1 MSTKA
6 ATPGAPLEGWRKLF
20 DETVASLPGD
30 AAQRRHQLERFMATG
45 FPPKKGVEH
54 WRYTDVTALART
66 AYAVAKPDEA
76 PSFPRLADTDYL
88 IFVNGHCVEGDASRH
103 GLQDVAG
110 GEHGNIV
117 ALNAAFAS
125 DGLKLELG
133 TAESLERPLYVV
145 DYRSGEGPST
155 SHLRHRITLGDN
167 SEATVIVDS
176 RGDGHYFGTAVLEVK
191 LGAGAHLHFYRIQAA
206 AAGATDLATSFVSV
220 GRDASFE
227 AYSFDLGS
235 GLARHDFN
243 VTLAEHGA
251 DVRLHALTVADQRTH
266 VDNQVKVEHAA
277 PHGRSRIDFRGIAGG
292 RAKVI
297 FDGLILVDRGATK
310 TDSDQRLANLLLSS
324 RAEVNAKP
332 ELEIYN
338 DDVRCDHGAATGQL
352 DPGQLFYLR
361 SRGIDEMA
369 ARELLT
375 LAFVSTVL
383 DTVPSEALREN
394 LRERV
399 SQRLQ
404 AALAADAPSE
414 ASA

>member
-6 ATPGAPLEGWRKLF
+6 TATGAPLESWRRLF

-30 AAQRRHQLERFMATG
+30 AAQRRRQLERFMATG

-66 AYAVAKPDEA
+66 AYAVAQRDKA
-76 PSFPRLADTDYL
+76 PSFRRLPDTDYL
-88 IFVNGHCVEGDASRH
+88 VFVNGHGVEGDAARH
-103 GLQDVAG
+103 GLREVADS
-110 GEHGNIV
+110 EHGNIV

-125 DGLKLELG
+125 DGLRLELAPG
-133 TAESLERPLYVV
+133 KRLERPLYVV
-145 DYRSGEGPST
+145 DYRSGEAPST

-167 SEATVIVDS
+167 AEATVILDS
-176 RGDGHYFGTAVLEVK
+176 RGDGHYFGTAVLEAK
-191 LGAGAHLHFYRIQAA
+191 LGAGAHLHLYRIQEA

-220 GRDASFE
+220 GRDAAFE

-243 VTLAEHGA
+243 VTLAAHGA
-251 DVRLHALTVADQRTH
+251 DVKVHALTVADQRTH

-310 TDSDQRLANLLLSS
+310 TDSDQRIANLLLSS

-352 DPGQLFYLR
+352 DPVQLFYLR
-361 SRGIDEMA
+361 SRGIDEMT

-383 DTVPSEALREN
+383 ETVPNEPLREM

-399 SQRLQ
+399 GQRLQ
-404 AALAADAPSE
+404 AALAAEAPAE